1 MLSCLT
7 EFSEELY
14 KKGLLEE
21 GREEGRELEA
31 IQNAKNF
38 FENGADYEL
47 VRKSITYLT
56 DEQLKKIYEEV
67 MDLKNE

>member
-31 IQNAKNF
+31 IRIAKNL
-38 FENGADYEL
+38 FEKGADYEL
-47 VRKSITYLT
+47 VREAITHLT
-56 DEQLKKIYEEV
+56 GEQLKKIYEEV